1 MFFRPQAYLGNP
13 IINSAPRAYICFLFR
28 LTASSVALIAYFNLV
43 IKLLIF
49 CTLYRPVENV
59 GTMSNPSRVIL
70 LVGKGY
76 VYELQI

>member
-1 MFFRPQAYLGNP
+1 MFFCPQAYLGNP
-13 IINSAPRAYICFLFR
+13 IINSAPRAYICFFR
-28 LTASSVALIAYFNLV
+28 LTASSVALTAYFNLV

-59 GTMSNPSRVIL
+59 GIMSNPSRVIL